1 MALSTHTNYNR
12 CRRSN
17 LILYDR
23 NLSNEL
29 GDESFTFTPK
39 RITYLVLWVGLV
51 AYTFLLSPGGSV
63 EASAKDTELIKTI
76 ISTPFDGSVSPVFVA
91 IFNALGILPA
101 VLGSL
106 LLSGGG
112 KNQRVP
118 AFPFVFSSFFLGF
131 FGIGPYLFLR
141 KPMTDVTYED
151 RGFGTSA
158 FEPKLTA
165 VGMLAFAMGL
175 SYYALSSEPLAQSVS
190 SYIAL
195 FQTQRLVHVSSIDF
209 TILSLAMWDPMTE
222 DMVRRKWTG
231 PGASL
236 FCALPV
242 IGPVMY
248 LLLRP
253 SLESSEEG

>member
-1 MALSTHTNYNR
+1 MTQRKILSLASSLFMCALLALQPSLPYALQLLASKRQLVVTSRPRYTRLALSTHTNYNR

-151 RGFGTSA
+151 RGR
-158 FEPKLTA
+158 
-165 VGMLAFAMGL
+165 
-175 SYYALSSEPLAQSVS
+175 
-190 SYIAL
+190 
-195 FQTQRLVHVSSIDF
+195 QRD
-209 TILSLAMWDPMTE
+209 
-222 DMVRRKWTG
+222 
-231 PGASL
+231 
-236 FCALPV
+236 
-242 IGPVMY
+242 
-248 LLLRP
+248 
-253 SLESSEEG
+253 